1 MLHVYLG
8 LRSMYVNDFHIKRF
22 KLLKN
27 DNLPPNIA
35 MSPLI
40 DIKIL
45 CRTCFRAIAEFLSL
59 LAFLFFCTNF
69 FLSPGSCA
77 LACLLFCLRFP
88 TTQHNTH
95 NRIRFWLS
103 IVKKSAVRKS
113 VESLA
118 TQLCCGVCNFCFCSN
133 KNRYFTHIMFRTHFC
148 LASYFY

>member
-1 MLHVYLG
+1 
-8 LRSMYVNDFHIKRF
+8 
-22 KLLKN
+22 
-27 DNLPPNIA
+27 

-59 LAFLFFCTNF
+59 VLAFFFFLYKFF

-95 NRIRFWLS
+95 NRISFWLF
-103 IVKKSAVRKS
+103 IEKTSAARKS
-113 VESLA
+113 VECMAS
-118 TQLCCGVCNFCFCSN
+118 QLSCGVCNFCFCLN

-148 LASYFY
+148 LASFFYKNL